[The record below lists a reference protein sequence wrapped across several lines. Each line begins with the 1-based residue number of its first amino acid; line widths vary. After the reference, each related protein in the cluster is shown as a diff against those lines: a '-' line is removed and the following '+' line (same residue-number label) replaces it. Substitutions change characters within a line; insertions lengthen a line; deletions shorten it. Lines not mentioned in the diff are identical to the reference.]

1 MLRLSSTGVTHRGLV
16 RENNEDSAFCGADLM
31 LVADG
36 VGGGAAGEVASAT
49 AAYAITA
56 VAMARRGEDPA
67 SVLAEGVATAQ
78 RELAAGVRAVPD
90 RAGMATTTTAIF
102 TDGRGFALAHIGD
115 SRGYVWRDDELT
127 RITQDHTYVATLV
140 DDGRLTESAAALHPW
155 RNVVL
160 RTINGEVE
168 GSADVTPLDLRVGD
182 RVLLASDGLTDLVDE
197 GEIAAVLGRR
207 ADDDAACDALRDLAL
222 ARGGRDNVTVVMGTV
237 RDGPQV
243 DSVGRLLGAV
253 VDPRNIVDP
262 TAVRI
267 AHSA

>member
-56 VAMARRGEDPA
+56 VTMARRGDQPA
-67 SVLAEGVATAQ
+67 DVLAEGVAAAQ
-78 RELAAGVRAVPD
+78 RELAAGVRSVPD
-90 RAGMATTTTAIF
+90 RAGMATTTTAVF
-102 TDGRGFALAHIGD
+102 TDGERFALAHIGD
-115 SRGYVWRDDELT
+115 SRGYVWREDELT
-127 RITQDHTYVATLV
+127 RITRDHTYVATLV
-140 DDGRLTESAAALHPW
+140 DDGRLTEAAAAEHPW

-160 RTINGEVE
+160 RTINGEVG
-168 GSADVTPLDLRVGD
+168 GSADVMPLDLRVGD

-197 GEIAAVLGRR
+197 GEIAAVLHRH
-207 ADDDAACDALRDLAL
+207 ADDAACETLRDLAL
-222 ARGGRDNVTVVMGTV
+222 ARGGRDNVTVVIGTV
-237 RDGPQV
+237 HDGPRV

>member
-1 MLRLSSTGVTHRGLV
+1 MLRLSCTGVTHRGLV

-56 VAMARRGEDPA
+56 VAMARRGDDPA
-67 SVLAEGVATAQ
+67 DVLAEGVATAQ
-78 RELAAGVRAVPD
+78 RELAAGVRAMPE
-90 RAGMATTTTAIF
+90 RAGMATTATAVF
-102 TDGRGFALAHIGD
+102 TDGERFALAHMGD

-127 RITQDHTYVATLV
+127 RVTHDHTFVATLV
-140 DDGRLTESAAALHPW
+140 DDGRLTETEAAMHPW

-168 GSADVTPLDLRVGD
+168 GSADVSPLHLRVGD

-197 GEIAAVLGRR
+197 GEIAAVLERH
-207 ADDDAACDALRDLAL
+207 ADDAACEVLRDLAL
-222 ARGGRDNVTVVMGTV
+222 GRGGRDNVTVVLGSV
-237 RDGPQV
+237 HDGPPV

-253 VDPRNIVDP
+253 TDPANIVDP